1 MMANEPKTPRTL
13 GALGTPGALAAF
25 YLAGAYLVGAMYFLL
40 VVDFPNVHDPFD
52 KIALLAQHLR
62 GLQLAYL
69 AIYVVFGVALVV
81 LAWTL
86 HARLSAKAPTT
97 MRVAT
102 SIALIWAGVLI
113 AGGMA
118 TNLGMETVVALH
130 ADDPTRA
137 VTVWL
142 GIETMTSGMT
152 GANGEL
158 LGGLWTLLVSLVA
171 WRARAF
177 SRGVAALGLLAGAA
191 GVVSTVPGLSVLVAG
206 FGLTQLAWF
215 VAVGV
220 ALLRPPRAAAA

>member
-1 MMANEPKTPRTL
+1 MSNEAKSPRTL
-13 GALGTPGALAAF
+13 GALAAF
-25 YLAGAYLVGAMYFLL
+25 YLAGAYLVGMAYFLL
-40 VVDFPNVHDPFD
+40 VVDFPNVHDPLD
-52 KIALLAQHLR
+52 KIALFAQHLR
-62 GLQLAYL
+62 GLQLTYL
-69 AIYVVFGVALVV
+69 AIYVVFGVVLVM

-86 HARLSAKAPTT
+86 HTRLSISSPNT

-118 TNLGMETVVALH
+118 KNLGMESVVALH

-137 VTVWL
+137 ATVWL
-142 GIETMTSGMT
+142 GIETVAAGMT

-158 LGGLWTLLVSLVA
+158 LGGLWTLLVSLAA

-177 SRGVAALGLLAGAA
+177 PRAIAALGLIAGAA
-191 GVVSTVPGLSVLVAG
+191 GVVSTVPGVSVLVAG

-215 VAVGV
+215 VGVGI
-220 ALLRPPRAAAA
+220 ALLRPPRATAA

>member
-1 MMANEPKTPRTL
+1 MMSNDPKTPRTL
-13 GALGTPGALAAF
+13 GALAAF
-25 YLAGAYLVGAMYFLL
+25 YLAGAYLVGMAYFLL
-40 VVDFPNVHDPFD
+40 VVDFPNVHDPLD
-52 KIALLAQHLR
+52 KIALFAEHLR

-86 HARLSAKAPTT
+86 HARSSAKAPTT

-118 TNLGMETVVALH
+118 KNLGMETVVALY
-130 ADDPTRA
+130 ADDPARA

-142 GIETMTSGMT
+142 GIETITAGMT

-171 WRARAF
+171 WRARALP
-177 SRGVAALGLLAGAA
+177 RAIAALGVLAGAL
-191 GVVSTVPGLSVLVAG
+191 GVASTVPGLAVLVAG
-206 FGLTQLAWF
+206 FALTQLAWF
-215 VAVGV
+215 VGVGI
-220 ALLRPPRAAAA
+220 ALVRPPRATAA